1 MVGILSGTV
10 MTNNDKL
17 TDGRSCFLD
26 IVGLLSGEALPEE
39 AAGPREVQ
47 RGRVERARVC
57 KLIQLLK

>member
-1 MVGILSGTV
+1 